1 MSKRRLAAS
10 ILVAIVWLA
19 FQPSDVSA
27 QSAFAGVVTDN
38 TGAVMPGVTVEAAS
52 PVLIEKV
59 RTVVTDGQGRYTI
72 VDLRPGTYQITFT
85 LTGFNTLIRDGV
97 ELPADFTAT
106 VSVQLSVGSLQE
118 SVTVSGQSP
127 MVDVQSSAR
136 TLVINRDLLDAL
148 PTPRNTQSFGYLA
161 QGVRLSK
168 PDVGGAQMMEQ
179 VNMRVHGASQL
190 HTTMQVDGMLV
201 SPAFNDGAIQNYWN
215 QAAFGETA
223 FTTSSQ
229 GAEVSAGGIRLNMIP
244 RDGGNTFHGSLYMG
258 VTDGSWQSNN
268 LTDELRAKGL
278 SLPTGITNIHD
289 VNPSLGGP
297 ILQDKLWFFASM
309 RFQSVDEKVVNAYM
323 PDGSQA
329 IVDQYVRIPH
339 VRLTYQATPK
349 NKLSAFLDRPFKYK
363 GREFTFGHRAVTRI
377 PPPQPGRSQLP
388 QCRRQAHVGDQQPV
402 SVRAR
407 LHADR
412 RAAAHAGISRR
423 NSRRPRGGP
432 ARTACAPARRRHART
447 TPATS
452 RPARGTATS
461 RIFDLIS
468 NQRTVATTGYA
479 GTLPDRNHITT
490 ALSYVT
496 GSHTFKTG
504 FQWSFGQDRN
514 DASAHGDINS
524 SSIATGSR
532 SRSS

>member
-1 MSKRRLAAS
+1 M
-10 ILVAIVWLA
+10 
-19 FQPSDVSA
+19 
-27 QSAFAGVVTDN
+27 TDN

-72 VDLRPGTYQITFT
+72 VDLRPGTYRITFT

-97 ELPADFTAT
+97 ELPADFTST

-179 VNMRVHGASQL
+179 VNMRMHGVSEL

-268 LTDELRAKGL
+268 LTDELRAKG
-278 SLPTGITNIHD
+278 
-289 VNPSLGGP
+289 
-297 ILQDKLWFFASM
+297 
-309 RFQSVDEKVVNAYM
+309 
-323 PDGSQA
+323 
-329 IVDQYVRIPH
+329 
-339 VRLTYQATPK
+339 
-349 NKLSAFLDRPFKYK
+349 
-363 GREFTFGHRAVTRI
+363 
-377 PPPQPGRSQLP
+377 
-388 QCRRQAHVGDQQPV
+388 CRCRQA
-402 SVRAR
+402 SRTSTTSTRRSAAR
-407 LHADR
+407 SCR
-412 RAAAHAGISRR
+412 TSCGSSRR
-423 NSRRPRGGP
+423 
-432 ARTACAPARRRHART
+432 CA
-447 TPATS
+447 
-452 RPARGTATS
+452 
-461 RIFDLIS
+461 F
-468 NQRTVATTGYA
+468 
-479 GTLPDRNHITT
+479 
-490 ALSYVT
+490 
-496 GSHTFKTG
+496 
-504 FQWSFGQDRN
+504 
-514 DASAHGDINS
+514 
-524 SSIATGSR
+524 SR
-532 SRSS
+532 STRK